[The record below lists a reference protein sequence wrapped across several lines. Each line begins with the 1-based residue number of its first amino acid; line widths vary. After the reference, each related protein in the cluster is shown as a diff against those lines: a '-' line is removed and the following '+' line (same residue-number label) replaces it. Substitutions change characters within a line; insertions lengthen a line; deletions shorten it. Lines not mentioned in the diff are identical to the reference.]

1 MGFLADL
8 LAGPIRGDDQVTWK
22 GGDSVRRVERRRR
35 VEWFIN
41 GAPASEQEAREFAAE
56 RDAASREFLNLD

>member
-8 LAGPIRGDDQVTWK
+8 LAGPIRGDDQVTWE

-41 GAPASEQEAREFAAE
+41 GVPASELDAREFAAE